1 MNGLM
6 SIKCHFCTTHK
17 NKLLCSKWSR
27 RVHATERPQTAE
39 KNTNMSRKTRNC
51 AERRRSRRRMF
62 IFKRLSLKVLSALQ
76 DHEWGAG
83 RRGNKNNYTN
93 VSLRL
98 FINIQQYIDAQSHL
112 LRTLSPS
119 LSLPLPFSLSLS
131 LSYTHIHT
139 THTNTEQIGQT

>member
-93 VSLRL
+93 VSLNHTFFHEVLSHTKNRNTDFYRVLGFCGSNLSASVKL
-98 FINIQQYIDAQSHL
+98 F
-112 LRTLSPS
+112 TP
-119 LSLPLPFSLSLS
+119 
-131 LSYTHIHT
+131 
-139 THTNTEQIGQT
+139 